1 MASRKKVTLKVHVSD
16 SSTHQPLG
24 KAFIEIFANQTS
36 FVSGY
41 SEADGVAFI
50 TFRYT
55 PGVQLLIT
63 ASKRG
68 YVPNSSPWLA
78 TKLPL
83 FSSVS
88 LLLHPERSATLMV
101 YEDVVQIV
109 SGFQG
114 ALIQPRIQFQRRS
127 LNLPKN
133 STYRNLVAF
142 LTVAATP
149 WEVGDFPYLQGID
162 VNRTGNS
169 SRFQLTPV
177 TAVSVHLLNSD
188 GTEIQVNGP
197 ICVTIPL
204 PAKSSLKPNDALPA
218 WKFDKK
224 IDLEIS
230 LAMQGN
236 FEIPVLVWEHNDL
249 LNMAWVHGILL
260 CRLISSD
267 WQVVLEVAHGA
278 WLKSGLGLVQ
288 REGDYLTW
296 TYFAPQLGYW
306 VAAMSPQSPG
316 NMGPV
321 GASDITVYHTAF
333 LLAILGGM
341 TVILLVLLCLLIY
354 YCRRKCL
361 KPRQHHRKIQLSSA
375 LDSSKK
381 DQATSMSHLNL
392 ISAVHMEL
400 VSSNGEADVHTPML
414 KPSYS
419 TSREF
424 SSREELI
431 SHKDPSLRET
441 LKEEY
446 CRSPPRSYHLKMAR
460 SIDVPEDFE
469 SSVREDYR
477 KSYNSVVSQ
486 PLLDKRDKEVQASI
500 RLLPTDS
507 KSSIQEP
514 DYQLSYVP
522 DKAQKMDRKTTD
534 YMMSRS
540 VDHLER
546 PTSFPQPGQLLC
558 CSSADEVNDNVY
570 RKVLPTLVIPAHYMK
585 LPMEYQSMGQP
596 LSAPAEQ
603 QLEFERLQAE
613 LSISHQQM
621 HPHSEQQATPQ
632 TLSQQQLQETE
643 VGDWSPQSS
652 TMSESV
658 SIPASLSEAAMAQ
671 MNSEVQLFAEK
682 ALLELTGGK
691 PLPHPRAWFV
701 SLDGRAN
708 AQVRHSYIDLQKAG
722 KNGSNDASLD
732 SGVDMNEPKPS
743 RKGKEAREQNLSG
756 SMTYTRLVYV
766 DDMEQSGSES
776 GTAVCSPEDTSMKP
790 LMDGSAE
797 REGGTTVGLQN
808 ENIQRIEE
816 MEECL
821 PTSPQ
826 HTENAETDDKMMN
839 DENDRINDNDQ
850 VNDDNDSTE
859 DQDED
864 KKSPWQK
871 REERPLMA
879 FNLK

>member
-1 MASRKKVTLKVHVSD
+1 MSQFSRSAALLLCLLGCNVWKAVTKTLREQRAQEVTLKVHVSD

-24 KAFIEIFANQTS
+24 KAFIEIFTNQTS
-36 FVSGY
+36 FTSGY

-50 TFRYT
+50 TFSYT
-55 PGVQLLIT
+55 LGVQLLIAAT
-63 ASKRG
+63 KSG

-78 TKLPL
+78 TKLPC
-83 FSSVS
+83 
-88 LLLHPERSATLMV
+88 TLT
-101 YEDVVQIV
+101 
-109 SGFQG
+109 
-114 ALIQPRIQFQRRS
+114 QPRVQFQRRS

-133 STYRNLVAF
+133 STYRNLIAF
-142 LTVAATP
+142 LTVAVTP
-149 WEVGDFPYLQGID
+149 WEVGNFPYLQGID

-169 SRFQLTPV
+169 SRFELTPV
-177 TAVSVHLLNSD
+177 TAVSVHLLNGD

-204 PAKSSLKPNDALPA
+204 TTKSSLKHNDPLPA

-224 IDLEIS
+224 I
-230 LAMQGN
+230 
-236 FEIPVLVWEHNDL
+236 
-249 LNMAWVHGILL
+249 
-260 CRLISSD
+260 
-267 WQVVLEVAHGA
+267 GA

-321 GASDITVYHTAF
+321 GGSDTSVYHTAF

-361 KPRQHHRKIQLSSA
+361 KPRQYHRKIQLSSA

-381 DQATSMSHLNL
+381 DQSTSMSHLNL

-400 VSSNGEADVHTPML
+400 VSANGEADVHTPML
-414 KPSYS
+414 KPSYC

-424 SSREELI
+424 SSREDLM
-431 SHKDPSLRET
+431 SHKNLSLRET
-441 LKEEY
+441 LKGDY
-446 CRSPPRSYHLKMAR
+446 CMSPPRNYRLKMAR
-460 SIDVPEDFE
+460 SIDVSEDFE
-469 SSVREDYR
+469 SPVREDYR
-477 KSYNSVVSQ
+477 KSYNSVASQ
-486 PLLDKRDKEVQASI
+486 PLLDKRDKEVQASVS
-500 RLLPTDS
+500 LLSTDS
-507 KSSIQEP
+507 KSSIREP
-514 DYQLSYVP
+514 DYQLPYVP
-522 DKAQKMDRKTTD
+522 DKAQKVDRKTTD

-546 PTSFPQPGQLLC
+546 PNSFPQPGQLLC

-570 RKVLPTLVIPAHYMK
+570 RKALPTLVIPPHYMK
-585 LPMEYQSMGQP
+585 LPMEYPP
-596 LSAPAEQ
+596 LTAPAEQ
-603 QLEFERLQAE
+603 QLELERLQAE
-613 LSISHQQM
+613 LSISHQQV
-621 HPHSEQQATPQ
+621 HPHSQQQVTQQ

-643 VGDWSPQSS
+643 GGDWSPQSS
-652 TMSESV
+652 AMSESV

-671 MNSEVQLFAEK
+671 MNGEVQLFTEK
-682 ALLELTGGK
+682 ALLELAGGK

-743 RKGKEAREQNLSG
+743 RKGKEARERNLSG

-776 GTAVCSPEDTSMKP
+776 GTAVCSPEDSSMKP
-790 LMDGSAE
+790 LMDGSTE
-797 REGGTTVGLQN
+797 RGNSTTGGLQN

-816 MEECL
+816 IEECL
-821 PTSPQ
+821 PANSQ
-826 HTENAETDDKMMN
+826 QTEIVDTDDKMMN
-839 DENDRINDNDQ
+839 NENDRINDNDQ
-850 VNDDNDSTE
+850 INENDDTDSTE

>member
-1 MASRKKVTLKVHVSD
+1 MSQFSRSAALLLCLLGCNVWKAVTKTLREQRAQEVTLKVHVSD

-24 KAFIEIFANQTS
+24 KAFIEIFTNQTS
-36 FVSGY
+36 FASGY

-50 TFRYT
+50 TFSYT
-55 PGVQLLIT
+55 LGVQLLIAAT
-63 ASKRG
+63 KSG

-83 FSSVS
+83 FSCVS

-101 YEDVVQIV
+101 YEDIVQIV

-114 ALIQPRIQFQRRS
+114 ALIQPRVQFQRRS

-133 STYRNLVAF
+133 STYRNLIAF
-142 LTVAATP
+142 LTVAVTP
-149 WEVGDFPYLQGID
+149 WEVDNFPYLQGID

-169 SRFQLTPV
+169 SRFELTPV

-204 PAKSSLKPNDALPA
+204 PTKSSLKHNDPLPA

-224 IDLEIS
+224 I
-230 LAMQGN
+230 
-236 FEIPVLVWEHNDL
+236 
-249 LNMAWVHGILL
+249 
-260 CRLISSD
+260 
-267 WQVVLEVAHGA
+267 GA

-316 NMGPV
+316 NMGLV
-321 GASDITVYHTAF
+321 GGSDASVYHTAF

-361 KPRQHHRKIQLSSA
+361 KPRQYHRKIQLSSA

-400 VSSNGEADVHTPML
+400 VSTNGEADVHTPML
-414 KPSYS
+414 KPSYC

-424 SSREELI
+424 SSREDLI
-431 SHKDPSLRET
+431 SHKNLSLRET
-441 LKEEY
+441 LKGDY
-446 CRSPPRSYHLKMAR
+446 CMSPPRNYRLKMAR
-460 SIDVPEDFE
+460 SIDVSEDFE
-469 SSVREDYR
+469 SPVREDYR
-477 KSYNSVVSQ
+477 KSYNSVAAQ
-486 PLLDKRDKEVQASI
+486 PLLDKRDREVQASI
-500 RLLPTDS
+500 SLLSTDS
-507 KSSIQEP
+507 KSSIREP
-514 DYQLSYVP
+514 DYQLPYGS
-522 DKAQKMDRKTTD
+522 DKAQKVDRKTTD

-585 LPMEYQSMGQP
+585 LPMEYPSLGQP
-596 LSAPAEQ
+596 LTAPAEQ
-603 QLEFERLQAE
+603 QLELERLQAE
-613 LSISHQQM
+613 LSISHQQV
-621 HPHSEQQATPQ
+621 HPHSQQ

-643 VGDWSPQSS
+643 GGDWSPQSS
-652 TMSESV
+652 AMSESV

-671 MNSEVQLFAEK
+671 MNGEVQLFTEK
-682 ALLELTGGK
+682 ALLELAGGK

-743 RKGKEAREQNLSG
+743 RKGKEARERNLSG

-776 GTAVCSPEDTSMKP
+776 GTAVCSPEDSSMKP
-790 LMDGSAE
+790 LMEGSTE
-797 REGGTTVGLQN
+797 RDNSTTGGLQN

-816 MEECL
+816 IEECL
-821 PTSPQ
+821 PANSQ
-826 HTENAETDDKMMN
+826 QTEIVDTDDKMMN
-839 DENDRINDNDQ
+839 NGSDRINDNDQ
-850 VNDDNDSTE
+850 INENDDNDSTE

>member
-1 MASRKKVTLKVHVSD
+1 MMSQFSRSAALLLCLLGCNVWKAVTKTLREQRAQEVTLKVHVSD

-24 KAFIEIFANQTS
+24 KAFIEIFTNQTS
-36 FVSGY
+36 FASGY

-50 TFRYT
+50 TFHYT
-55 PGVQLLIT
+55 LGVQLLIAAT
-63 ASKRG
+63 KRG
-68 YVPNSSPWLA
+68 YIPNSSPWLA

-114 ALIQPRIQFQRRS
+114 TLIQPRIQFQRRS

-133 STYRNLVAF
+133 ATYRNLIAF
-142 LTVAATP
+142 LTVAVTP
-149 WEVGDFPYLQGID
+149 WEVGNFPYLQGID

-169 SRFQLTPV
+169 SRLQLTPV
-177 TAVSVHLLNSD
+177 TAVSVHLLDSD

-204 PAKSSLKPNDALPA
+204 PNKNSLKHNDALPA

-224 IDLEIS
+224 I
-230 LAMQGN
+230 
-236 FEIPVLVWEHNDL
+236 
-249 LNMAWVHGILL
+249 
-260 CRLISSD
+260 
-267 WQVVLEVAHGA
+267 GA

-321 GASDITVYHTAF
+321 GASDFSVYHTAF

-361 KPRQHHRKIQLSSA
+361 KPRQHHRKIQLPSA

-400 VSSNGEADVHTPML
+400 VSANGEADVHTPML

-431 SHKDPSLRET
+431 LHKDPSLRET
-441 LKEEY
+441 LKEDY
-446 CRSPPRSYHLKMAR
+446 CRSPPNNYHLKKTR
-460 SIDVPEDFE
+460 SIDASEDFE
-469 SSVREDYR
+469 SPMREDYR
-477 KSYNSVVSQ
+477 KSYNSIASQ

-500 RLLPTDS
+500 SLLTTDS
-507 KSSIQEP
+507 KSSIREP
-514 DYQLSYVP
+514 DYQLTYVP
-522 DKAQKMDRKTTD
+522 DKAQKVDRKTTD

-585 LPMEYQSMGQP
+585 LPLDYPSLGQP
-596 LSAPAEQ
+596 LTAPAEQ
-603 QLEFERLQAE
+603 QLELERLQAE
-613 LSISHQQM
+613 LSISQQQV
-621 HPHSEQQATPQ
+621 HPHSQQQQQVTPQ

-643 VGDWSPQSS
+643 GGDWSPQSS

-671 MNSEVQLFAEK
+671 MNGEVQLFTEK
-682 ALLELTGGK
+682 ALLELAGGK

-743 RKGKEAREQNLSG
+743 RKGKEARERNLSG

-776 GTAVCSPEDTSMKP
+776 GTAVCSPEDASMKP
-790 LMDGSAE
+790 LVDGSAE
-797 REGGTTVGLQN
+797 RDSGTTVGLQN

-816 MEECL
+816 IEECL
-821 PTSPQ
+821 PTNPQ
-826 HTENAETDDKMMN
+826 HTENADTDDKMMN
-839 DENDRINDNDQ
+839 NENDRINDNDQ
-850 VNDDNDSTE
+850 INENDDNDSTE

>member
-1 MASRKKVTLKVHVSD
+1 MSQFSRSAALLLCLLGCNVWKAVTKTLRDQRAQEVTLKVHVSD

-36 FVSGY
+36 FASGY
-41 SEADGVAFI
+41 SEANGVAFI

-55 PGVQLLIT
+55 LGVQLLIA
-63 ASKRG
+63 ASKSG

-88 LLLHPERSATLMV
+88 LLLQPERSATLMV

-127 LNLPKN
+127 LNLPKK
-133 STYRNLVAF
+133 SDYRNLVAF
-142 LTVAATP
+142 LTVATTP
-149 WEVGDFPYLQGID
+149 WEVGNFPYLQGID
-162 VNRTGNS
+162 VNRTGNI
-169 SRFQLTPV
+169 SRFELAPV

-188 GTEIQVNGP
+188 GTEVQVNGP

-204 PAKSSLKPNDALPA
+204 PAKSSLKHNDALPA

-224 IDLEIS
+224 I
-230 LAMQGN
+230 
-236 FEIPVLVWEHNDL
+236 
-249 LNMAWVHGILL
+249 
-260 CRLISSD
+260 
-267 WQVVLEVAHGA
+267 GA

-316 NMGPV
+316 NMGSV

-400 VSSNGEADVHTPML
+400 VSSNGEADVRTPML

-424 SSREELI
+424 SSKEELI

-441 LKEEY
+441 LKDEY
-446 CRSPPRSYHLKMAR
+446 CRSPPRNYHLKMAR
-460 SIDVPEDFE
+460 SIDVSEDFE
-469 SSVREDYR
+469 PPAREDYR

-500 RLLPTDS
+500 RLLSTDS

-522 DKAQKMDRKTTD
+522 DKAQKVDRKATD

-596 LSAPAEQ
+596 LTAPAEQ
-603 QLEFERLQAE
+603 QLDFERLQAE

-621 HPHSEQQATPQ
+621 HPHSQQQQQVTPQ

-643 VGDWSPQSS
+643 GGDWSPQSS

-682 ALLELTGGK
+682 ALLEITGGK

-797 REGGTTVGLQN
+797 RDSRTTLGLQN

-816 MEECL
+816 IEECL
-821 PTSPQ
+821 PTSPR
-826 HTENAETDDKMMN
+826 HTETAETDEKIMN
-839 DENDRINDNDQ
+839 NENDRINDNDQ
-850 VNDDNDSTE
+850 INENDDNDSTE

>member
-1 MASRKKVTLKVHVSD
+1 MMCPFSRSVALLLCLLGCNVWKAVTKTLREQRAQV
-16 SSTHQPLG
+16 
-24 KAFIEIFANQTS
+24 
-36 FVSGY
+36 
-41 SEADGVAFI
+41 
-50 TFRYT
+50 
-55 PGVQLLIT
+55 
-63 ASKRG
+63 
-68 YVPNSSPWLA
+68 
-78 TKLPL
+78 

-101 YEDVVQIV
+101 YEDIVQIV

-114 ALIQPRIQFQRRS
+114 TLIQPRIQFQRRS

-133 STYRNLVAF
+133 STYRNLIAF
-142 LTVAATP
+142 LTVAVTP
-149 WEVGDFPYLQGID
+149 WEVGNFPYFQGID

-169 SRFQLTPV
+169 SRFELTPV
-177 TAVSVHLLNSD
+177 TAVSVHLLDSD

-204 PAKSSLKPNDALPA
+204 PAKSPLKHDDSLPA

-224 IDLEIS
+224 I
-230 LAMQGN
+230 
-236 FEIPVLVWEHNDL
+236 
-249 LNMAWVHGILL
+249 
-260 CRLISSD
+260 
-267 WQVVLEVAHGA
+267 GA

-288 REGDYLTW
+288 REGDHLTW

-316 NMGPV
+316 NLGPV
-321 GASDITVYHTAF
+321 GASDITVYHTVF

-424 SSREELI
+424 SSIEELI
-431 SHKDPSLRET
+431 SHKDPSLRDT
-441 LKEEY
+441 LKEDF
-446 CRSPPRSYHLKMAR
+446 CRSPRNYRLKMAR
-460 SIDVPEDFE
+460 SIDVSEDFE
-469 SSVREDYR
+469 SPVRENYR
-477 KSYNSVVSQ
+477 KSYNSVASQ
-486 PLLDKRDKEVQASI
+486 PLLDKRDKEIQASI
-500 RLLPTDS
+500 SLFSTDS
-507 KSSIQEP
+507 KSSIREP
-514 DYQLSYVP
+514 DYQLPYVP

-585 LPMEYQSMGQP
+585 LPMEYPSMGQP
-596 LSAPAEQ
+596 LTAPAEQ
-603 QLEFERLQAE
+603 QLELERLQAE
-613 LSISHQQM
+613 LSISHQQL
-621 HPHSEQQATPQ
+621 HPHSQQQVTPP
-632 TLSQQQLQETE
+632 TSSHQQLQEAE
-643 VGDWSPQSS
+643 GKDWSPQSS

-671 MNSEVQLFAEK
+671 MNGEVQLFTEK
-682 ALLELTGGK
+682 ALLELAGGK

-732 SGVDMNEPKPS
+732 SGVDMNEPKPTQ
-743 RKGKEAREQNLSG
+743 KGKEARERNLSG
-756 SMTYTRLVYV
+756 SMTYTRLVYM

-790 LMDGSAE
+790 LVDGSAE
-797 REGGTTVGLQN
+797 RDSGTTEGLQN

-816 MEECL
+816 IEECL
-821 PTSPQ
+821 PTSSK
-826 HTENAETDDKMMN
+826 HTENADTDDQMMN
-839 DENDRINDNDQ
+839 NENDRINDNDQ
-850 VNDDNDSTE
+850 INENDDNDSTE

-871 REERPLMA
+871 REERPLIA

>member
-1 MASRKKVTLKVHVSD
+1 MMCRLSRAAALLLCLLGCNVWKALTKSLRGQRAQEVTLKVHASD

-24 KAFIEIFANQTS
+24 KAFIEIFTNQTS
-36 FVSGY
+36 FASGY

-50 TFRYT
+50 TFHYT
-55 PGVQLLIT
+55 LGTQLLIAAT
-63 ASKRG
+63 KSG

-101 YEDVVQIV
+101 YEDIVQIV

-114 ALIQPRIQFQRRS
+114 TLIQPRIQFQRRS

-133 STYRNLVAF
+133 STYRNLIAF
-142 LTVAATP
+142 LTVAVTP
-149 WEVGDFPYLQGID
+149 WEVGSFPYLQGID
-162 VNRTGNS
+162 VNRT
-169 SRFQLTPV
+169 
-177 TAVSVHLLNSD
+177 
-188 GTEIQVNGP
+188 
-197 ICVTIPL
+197 
-204 PAKSSLKPNDALPA
+204 
-218 WKFDKK
+218 
-224 IDLEIS
+224 
-230 LAMQGN
+230 
-236 FEIPVLVWEHNDL
+236 
-249 LNMAWVHGILL
+249 
-260 CRLISSD
+260 
-267 WQVVLEVAHGA
+267 GA

-316 NMGPV
+316 NLGPV
-321 GASDITVYHTAF
+321 GASDITVYHTVF

-400 VSSNGEADVHTPML
+400 MSSNGEADVHTPML

-419 TSREF
+419 ISREF

-431 SHKDPSLRET
+431 SHKDPSLRDT
-441 LKEEY
+441 LKEDY
-446 CRSPPRSYHLKMAR
+446 CRSPRNYRLKMTR
-460 SIDVPEDFE
+460 SIDISEDYE
-469 SSVREDYR
+469 SPMRNDYR
-477 KSYNSVVSQ
+477 KSYNSVASQ
-486 PLLDKRDKEVQASI
+486 PLLDKRDKEIQASI
-500 RLLPTDS
+500 SLFSTDS
-507 KSSIQEP
+507 KSSIREP
-514 DYQLSYVP
+514 DYQLPYVP
-522 DKAQKMDRKTTD
+522 DHTQKMDRKTTD

-570 RKVLPTLVIPAHYMK
+570 RKVLPTLVIPTHYMK
-585 LPMEYQSMGQP
+585 SPMEYPSMGQP
-596 LSAPAEQ
+596 LTAPAEQ
-603 QLEFERLQAE
+603 QLELERLQAE
-613 LSISHQQM
+613 LSISNQQL
-621 HPHSEQQATPQ
+621 HPHSQQQQQVTPQ
-632 TLSQQQLQETE
+632 TLSQQQQLQEAE
-643 VGDWSPQSS
+643 GEDWSPQSS

-671 MNSEVQLFAEK
+671 MNGEVQLFTEK
-682 ALLELTGGK
+682 ALLELAGGK

-732 SGVDMNEPKPS
+732 SGVDMNEPKPT
-743 RKGKEAREQNLSG
+743 RKGKEARERNLSG
-756 SMTYTRLVYV
+756 SMTYTRLVYM

-790 LMDGSAE
+790 LMDGPTE
-797 REGGTTVGLQN
+797 RNGGSTEGLQN

-816 MEECL
+816 TEECL
-821 PTSPQ
+821 PTSPK
-826 HTENAETDDKMMN
+826 HTENVDTDDRMMN
-839 DENDRINDNDQ
+839 NENDRINDNDQ
-850 VNDDNDSTE
+850 IDENDDNDSTE

-871 REERPLMA
+871 REERPLIA

>member
-1 MASRKKVTLKVHVSD
+1 MASSFSPGDEQRRGRQLKVGVKGNEEVTLKVHVSD

-24 KAFIEIFANQTS
+24 KVLIEIFTNHTS
-36 FVSGY
+36 FTSGY
-41 SEADGVAFI
+41 SDSDGIVFI
-50 TFRYT
+50 TFQYT
-55 PGVQLLIT
+55 LGAQLFIV
-63 ASKRG
+63 ASKSG

-88 LLLHPERSATLMV
+88 LLLHPERLATLMV
-101 YEDVVQIV
+101 YDDVVQIV

-114 ALIQPRIQFQRRS
+114 TLIQPRIQFQRRS
-127 LNLPKN
+127 LNLPSN
-133 STYRNLVAF
+133 LTYRKLIAF
-142 LTVAATP
+142 LTVAVTP
-149 WEVGDFPYLQGID
+149 WEVGGFPYLQGID

-169 SRFQLTPV
+169 SRFELIPI

-204 PAKSSLKPNDALPA
+204 PANSPLKHDDALPA

-224 IDLEIS
+224 I
-230 LAMQGN
+230 
-236 FEIPVLVWEHNDL
+236 
-249 LNMAWVHGILL
+249 
-260 CRLISSD
+260 
-267 WQVVLEVAHGA
+267 GA
-278 WLKSGLGLVQ
+278 WLKSGLGIVQ
-288 REGDYLTW
+288 KEGDYFTW

-306 VAAMSPQSPG
+306 IAAMSPQSPG
-316 NMGPV
+316 NLVGV
-321 GASDITVYHTAF
+321 GASDITVYHTVF

-341 TVILLVLLCLLIY
+341 TIILLVLLCLLIY

-361 KPRQHHRKIQLSSA
+361 KPRLHHRKIQLSSA
-375 LDSSKK
+375 LESSKK

-400 VSSNGEADVHTPML
+400 LSNGEADVHTPML
-414 KPSYS
+414 KPSYN

-431 SHKDPSLRET
+431 SHRDQTLRNV
-441 LKEEY
+441 LKEDY
-446 CRSPPRSYHLKMAR
+446 DRSPRSYCLKMAR
-460 SIDVPEDFE
+460 SIDISEDFE
-469 SSVREDYR
+469 SPVGTGYR

-486 PLLDKRDKEVQASI
+486 PLLDKSDKEVQASI
-500 RLLPTDS
+500 SLFTTDS
-507 KSSIQEP
+507 KISIQEP
-514 DYQLSYVP
+514 DHQLTYIS
-522 DKAQKMDRKTTD
+522 DKAQNTDRKATD

-546 PTSFPQPGQLLC
+546 PTAFPQPGQLLC

-570 RKVLPTLVIPAHYMK
+570 RKVLPALVIPAHYMK
-585 LPMEYQSMGQP
+585 LPVEYPSMGQP
-596 LSAPAEQ
+596 LTAPAEQ
-603 QLEFERLQAE
+603 EGELERLQE
-613 LSISHQQM
+613 DRSFSHEQLHPPSQQQEQLS
-621 HPHSEQQATPQ
+621 PQA
-632 TLSQQQLQETE
+632 LSQQQLQDAE
-643 VGDWSPQSS
+643 GDDWSPQSNA
-652 TMSESV
+652 MSESM
-658 SIPASLSEAAMAQ
+658 SIPATLSEAAMAQ
-671 MNSEVQLFAEK
+671 MHGEVQLFSER
-682 ALLELTGGK
+682 ALLELAGGK

-732 SGVDMNEPKPS
+732 SGVDMNESKPS
-743 RKGKEAREQNLSG
+743 RKGKEARERNLSG
-756 SMTYTRLVYV
+756 SMTYTRLVYM

-790 LMDGSAE
+790 LEGST
-797 REGGTTVGLQN
+797 EGQSSATEYRQN

-816 MEECL
+816 IEARL
-821 PTSPQ
+821 PTSPK
-826 HTENAETDDKMMN
+826 HTEDVDTADQTMN
-839 DENDRINDNDQ
+839 IENDRINDNQ
-850 VNDDNDSTE
+850 INENGDDSDST

-871 REERPLMA
+871 REERPLIA

>member
-1 MASRKKVTLKVHVSD
+1 MMSQFSRSAALLLCLLGCNVWKAVTKTLRDQRAQEVTLKVHVSD

-36 FVSGY
+36 FASGY

-55 PGVQLLIT
+55 LGVQLLIA
-63 ASKRG
+63 ASKSG

-88 LLLHPERSATLMV
+88 LLLQPERSATLMV

-127 LNLPKN
+127 LNLPKKSN
-133 STYRNLVAF
+133 YRNLVAF
-142 LTVAATP
+142 LTVATTP
-149 WEVGDFPYLQGID
+149 WEVGNFPYLQGID
-162 VNRTGNS
+162 VNQT
-169 SRFQLTPV
+169 
-177 TAVSVHLLNSD
+177 
-188 GTEIQVNGP
+188 
-197 ICVTIPL
+197 
-204 PAKSSLKPNDALPA
+204 
-218 WKFDKK
+218 
-224 IDLEIS
+224 
-230 LAMQGN
+230 
-236 FEIPVLVWEHNDL
+236 
-249 LNMAWVHGILL
+249 
-260 CRLISSD
+260 
-267 WQVVLEVAHGA
+267 GA

-316 NMGPV
+316 NMGSV

-446 CRSPPRSYHLKMAR
+446 CQSPPRNYHLKMAR
-460 SIDVPEDFE
+460 SIDVTEDFE
-469 SSVREDYR
+469 PPAREDYR

-500 RLLPTDS
+500 RLLSTDS

-522 DKAQKMDRKTTD
+522 DKAQKVDRKATD

-596 LSAPAEQ
+596 LTAPAEQ

-621 HPHSEQQATPQ
+621 HPHSQQQQQVTPQ

-643 VGDWSPQSS
+643 GGDWSPQSS

-682 ALLELTGGK
+682 ALLEITGGK

-797 REGGTTVGLQN
+797 RDSRTTLGLQN

-816 MEECL
+816 LEECL
-821 PTSPQ
+821 PTSPR
-826 HTENAETDDKMMN
+826 HTETAETDEKIMN
-839 DENDRINDNDQ
+839 NENDRINDNDQ
-850 VNDDNDSTE
+850 INENDDTDSTE

>member
-1 MASRKKVTLKVHVSD
+1 MMSQFSRSAALLLCLLGCNVWKAVTKTLRDQRAQEVTLKVHVSD

-78 TKLPL
+78 TKLPC
-83 FSSVS
+83 
-88 LLLHPERSATLMV
+88 
-101 YEDVVQIV
+101 
-109 SGFQG
+109 

-224 IDLEIS
+224 I
-230 LAMQGN
+230 
-236 FEIPVLVWEHNDL
+236 
-249 LNMAWVHGILL
+249 
-260 CRLISSD
+260 
-267 WQVVLEVAHGA
+267 GA

-316 NMGPV
+316 NMGPE

-621 HPHSEQQATPQ
+621 HPHSEQQVTPQ

-850 VNDDNDSTE
+850 INDDNDSTE